1 MVEHG
6 HAGRDVRFAAP
17 RNGHARAGPPLTGRR
32 HRRTLAEPK
41 GYFRRYRS
49 KQVSQDGRTSE
60 ARTASLRRR
69 QVGASAEPRG
79 YFRRYRSK
87 QVSQDGRT
95 SEARTASLRRR
106 QVGASALD
114 AFDLRAEGAQAL
126 VDALVPLVDLVHGAD

>member
-69 QVGASAEPRG
+69 
-79 YFRRYRSK
+79 
-87 QVSQDGRT
+87 
-95 SEARTASLRRR
+95 
-106 QVGASALD
+106 GASALD
-114 AFDLRAEGAQAL
+114 ALDLRAEGAQAL
-126 VDALVPLVDLVHGAD
+126 VDALVALVDLVHGADRRRAV